1 VTALEHRLEN
11 NRLYAACECLVFR
24 AAPAGEWV
32 NKGDPLFT
40 LVRAGPSDLLVEAL
54 VPLWSVA
61 GIRQHD
67 TAFVELPHSGE
78 LIEARVAL
86 ISLDSERSPRAGFP
100 RWAQQDQGMASV
112 LLSPSRALPSDMIG
126 VPVTV
131 IFSRV
136 PEVTLLTADLKTRLR
151 DLAPT
156 VLAALGLSG
165 RAIARESQ

>member
-1 VTALEHRLEN
+1 M
-11 NRLYAACECLVFR
+11 
-24 AAPAGEWV
+24 
-32 NKGDPLFT
+32 
-40 LVRAGPSDLLVEAL
+40 
-54 VPLWSVA
+54 
-61 GIRQHD
+61 
-67 TAFVELPHSGE
+67 
-78 LIEARVAL
+78 
-86 ISLDSERSPRAGFP
+86 IS
-100 RWAQQDQGMASV
+100 
-112 LLSPSRALPSDMIG
+112 